1 MFIELLK
8 DKSLKNVL
16 LKADLDNETKE
27 LVESDSNITLIK
39 ESLIKNINPKNMIS
53 YRKYI
58 KKAEEEEEDD
68 DDKEIGIADDDSGE
82 EDSLGTSSE
91 DYLNSEER
99 GAYLESAEIE
109 SDIQLMEDEKAAYKY
124 LSELS
129 TKLNPLQEIMQNA
142 RVEEQTFKTRKAERK
157 KDVVVGG
164 MKNFLKVGGSEDNSV
179 KTLQDLRSIKSD
191 NNYLFK
197 EYGRLLIDG
206 VLKGKDFKRDKETKQ
221 FEIKLN
227 EKKDIDVK
235 QLQDDFVALLSQDIE
250 GKDILEIMKMLH
262 QQQYGK
268 TPKTMLN
275 RGQRAREM
283 RGMMM
288 FAQGKSQK
296 VAREYKA
303 IKDDIK
309 GLSSKTAEIRVKKD
323 FVEEKIQ
330 EIEEIMQEPEKIVQ
344 LKIKRLRA
352 GIMTLINSAGTK
364 ADDVKTL
371 MDRIKEMDNNKEKY
385 IKEATRE
392 IQEDLE
398 TEQAKLKQYLITLS
412 AADRLKEPLQGFRK
426 IIGMFQEND
435 PIDALKTKITRAGNI
450 VIKLYNQ
457 AKGIEVFA
465 SRQEDGIEG
474 GISAYLTDNPEVK
487 LTLDADGLDFDGLPT
502 VDAEAVRR
510 MGEFEDKFNAK
521 VDELQEIV
529 NQLNYMIEGKGE
541 EE

>member
-16 LKADLDNETKE
+16 LKADLDDETKE
-27 LVESDSNITLIK
+27 LVKSDSNITLIK
-39 ESLIKNINPKNMIS
+39 ESLIKNINSANMVS

-58 KKAEEEEEDD
+58 KKAEEEEDEQY
-68 DDKEIGIADDDSGE
+68 GIADDETGE
-82 EDSLGTSSE
+82 EDSLGTSSM
-91 DYLNSEER
+91 DYLSSEER
-99 GAYLESAEIE
+99 DAKLESAEIE
-109 SDIQLMEDEKAAYKY
+109 SDIQLMEDEKDAYRY
-124 LSELS
+124 LSVLS
-129 TKLNPLQEIMQNA
+129 SKLKPLQDIMQNA
-142 RVEEQTFKTRKAERK
+142 RIETQTFKTSRAEREK
-157 KDVVVGG
+157 EAVVGG
-164 MKNFLKVGGSEDNSV
+164 MKDFLKVSGSEDNSV
-179 KTLQDLRSIKSD
+179 KTLQDLRNIKTD
-191 NNYLFK
+191 NKYLIK

-206 VLKGKDFKRDKETKQ
+206 VLKGKDFKRDKDTRQ
-221 FEIKLN
+221 FEVKLN
-227 EKKDIDVK
+227 EKKDINVEE
-235 QLQDDFVALLSQDIE
+235 LQNDYVALLAKDIE
-250 GKDILEIMKMLH
+250 GKDILDIMKMLH
-262 QQQYGK
+262 QQQYGR
-268 TPKTMLN
+268 TPKTMQD
-275 RGQRAREM
+275 RGKRAREL

-309 GLSSKTAEIRVKKD
+309 QLSSKTAEIRVKKE

-352 GIMTLINSAGTK
+352 GIMTLINSTGTK
-364 ADDVKTL
+364 PDEVKRL
-371 MDRIKEMDNNKEKY
+371 MNRIKEMDTGKERFIQK
-385 IKEATRE
+385 ATRE
-392 IQEDLE
+392 NQEDLE
-398 TEQAKLKQYLITLS
+398 VEQAKLKQYLITLN
-412 AADRLKEPLQGFRK
+412 AADRLKEPLSGFRK

-435 PIDALKTKITRAGNI
+435 PIDALKTKITKAGNI

-457 AKGIEVFA
+457 AKGIEAFA

-502 VDAEAVRR
+502 IDAEAVRR
-510 MGEFEDKFNAK
+510 MGEFEDKFNVK

-529 NQLNYMIEGKGE
+529 NQLNYMIEGKGDE
-541 EE
+541 E

>member
-16 LKADLDNETKE
+16 LKADLDDETKE
-27 LVESDSNITLIK
+27 LVKSDSNITLIK
-39 ESLIKNINPKNMIS
+39 ESLIKNINSANMVS

-58 KKAEEEEEDD
+58 KKAEEEEED
-68 DDKEIGIADDDSGE
+68 EQYGIADDETGE
-82 EDSLGTSSE
+82 EDSLGTSSM
-91 DYLNSEER
+91 DYLSSEER
-99 GAYLESAEIE
+99 DAKLESAEIE
-109 SDIQLMEDEKAAYKY
+109 SDIQLMEDEKDAYRY
-124 LSELS
+124 LSVLLS
-129 TKLNPLQEIMQNA
+129 KLKPLQDIMQNA
-142 RVEEQTFKTRKAERK
+142 RIETQTFKTRKAEREK
-157 KDVVVGG
+157 EVVVGG
-164 MKNFLKVGGSEDNSV
+164 MKDFLKVSGSEDNSV
-179 KTLQDLRSIKSD
+179 KTLQDLRNIKTD
-191 NNYLFK
+191 NDYLIK

-206 VLKGKDFKRDKETKQ
+206 VLKGKDFKRDKDTKQ
-221 FEIKLN
+221 FEVKIN
-227 EKKDIDVK
+227 EKKDINVK
-235 QLQDDFVALLSQDIE
+235 ELQNDYVALLAKDIE

-262 QQQYGK
+262 QQQYGR
-268 TPKTMLN
+268 TPKTMQD
-275 RGQRAREM
+275 RGKRAREL

-309 GLSSKTAEIRVKKD
+309 QLSSKTAEIRVKKE

-352 GIMTLINSAGTK
+352 GIMTLINSTGTK
-364 ADDVKTL
+364 PDEVKRL
-371 MDRIKEMDNNKEKY
+371 MNRIKEMDTGKERF
-385 IKEATRE
+385 IQEATAE

-398 TEQAKLKQYLITLS
+398 VEQAKLKQYLITLN
-412 AADRLKEPLQGFRK
+412 AADRLKEPLSGFRK

-457 AKGIEVFA
+457 AKGIEAFA

-502 VDAEAVRR
+502 IDAEAVRK

-529 NQLNYMIEGKGE
+529 NELNYMIEGAGE
-541 EE
+541 EQ

>member
-16 LKADLDNETKE
+16 LKADLDDETKE
-27 LVESDSNITLIK
+27 LVKSDSNITLIK
-39 ESLIKNINPKNMIS
+39 ESLIKNINSANMVS

-58 KKAEEEEEDD
+58 KKAEEEEDEQY
-68 DDKEIGIADDDSGE
+68 GIADDETGE
-82 EDSLGTSSE
+82 EDSLGTSSM
-91 DYLNSEER
+91 DYLSSEER
-99 GAYLESAEIE
+99 DAKLESAEIE
-109 SDIQLMEDEKAAYKY
+109 SDIQLMEDEKDAYRY
-124 LSELS
+124 LSVLS
-129 TKLNPLQEIMQNA
+129 SKLKPLQDIMQNA
-142 RVEEQTFKTRKAERK
+142 RIETQTFKTSRAEREK
-157 KDVVVGG
+157 EAVVGG
-164 MKNFLKVGGSEDNSV
+164 MKDFLKVSGSEDNSV
-179 KTLQDLRSIKSD
+179 KTLQDLRNIKTD
-191 NNYLFK
+191 NDYLIK

-206 VLKGKDFKRDKETKQ
+206 VLKGKDFKRDKDTRQ
-221 FEIKLN
+221 FEVKLN
-227 EKKDIDVK
+227 EKKDINVEE
-235 QLQDDFVALLSQDIE
+235 LQNDYVALLAKDIE
-250 GKDILEIMKMLH
+250 GKNILDIMKMLH
-262 QQQYGK
+262 QQQYGR
-268 TPKTMLN
+268 TPKTMQD
-275 RGQRAREM
+275 RGKRAREL

-309 GLSSKTAEIRVKKD
+309 QLSSKTAEIRVKKE

-352 GIMTLINSAGTK
+352 GIMTLINSTGTK
-364 ADDVKTL
+364 PDEVKRL
-371 MDRIKEMDNNKEKY
+371 MNRIKEMDTGKERF
-385 IKEATRE
+385 IQEATRE

-398 TEQAKLKQYLITLS
+398 VEQAKLKQYLITLN
-412 AADRLKEPLQGFRK
+412 AADRLKDPLSVFRK

-435 PIDALKTKITRAGNI
+435 PIDALKTKITKAGNI

-457 AKGIEVFA
+457 AKGIEAFA

-502 VDAEAVRR
+502 IDAEAVRR
-510 MGEFEDKFNAK
+510 MGEFEDKFNVK

>member
-27 LVESDSNITLIK
+27 LVKSDSNITLIK

-53 YRKYI
+53 YRRYI
-58 KKAEEEEEDD
+58 KKAEEEEEDEEYGITD
-68 DDKEIGIADDDSGE
+68 DETGE
-82 EDSLGTSSE
+82 EESLGTSSE
-91 DYLNSEER
+91 DYLSSEER
-99 GAYLESAEIE
+99 DAYLESAEIE
-109 SDIQLMEDEKAAYKY
+109 SDIQLIEDEKEAYKY
-124 LSELS
+124 LSALS
-129 TKLNPLQEIMQNA
+129 TKLKPLQDIMQTA
-142 RVEEQTFKTRKAERK
+142 RIEEQTFKTTKAERK

-164 MKNFLKVGGSEDNSV
+164 MKNFLKVGGSEDNSI
-179 KTLQDLRSIKSD
+179 KTLQDLRSIEQD
-191 NNYLFK
+191 NSYLIK
-197 EYGRLLIDG
+197 EYGRLLIEG

-235 QLQDDFVALLSQDIE
+235 QLQADFVTLLSQDIE
-250 GKDILEIMKMLH
+250 GKNILDIMKMLH
-262 QQQYGK
+262 QQRYGR
-268 TPKTMLN
+268 TPKTMQN
-275 RGQRAREM
+275 RGQRAREL
-283 RGMMM
+283 RSMMM

-296 VAREYKA
+296 VEREYKA

-309 GLSSKTAEIRVKKD
+309 QLGNKTAEIKVKKD

-330 EIEEIMQEPEKIVQ
+330 EIEEIMQDPEKIVQ

-352 GIMTLINSAGTK
+352 GIMTLINSTK
-364 ADDVKTL
+364 SSPDEIKTL
-371 MDRIKEMDNNKEKY
+371 MNRIKEMDNNKERFLR
-385 IKEATRE
+385 EATRE
-392 IQEDLE
+392 IEEDLN

-412 AADRLKEPLQGFRK
+412 AADRLKEPLKGFRK

-450 VIKLYNQ
+450 VVKLYNQ

-474 GISAYLTDNPEVK
+474 GITAYLTDNPEVR

-502 VDAEAVRR
+502 VNAEAVRR
-510 MGEFEDKFNAK
+510 MGEFEDKFNEK

-529 NQLNYMIEGKGE
+529 NQLNYMIEGTGDE
-541 EE
+541 Q

>member
-16 LKADLDNETKE
+16 LKADLDDETKE
-27 LVESDSNITLIK
+27 LVKSDSNITLIK
-39 ESLIKNINPKNMIS
+39 ESLIKNINSANMVS

-58 KKAEEEEEDD
+58 KKAEEEEED
-68 DDKEIGIADDDSGE
+68 EQYGIADDETGE
-82 EDSLGTSSE
+82 EDSLGTSSM
-91 DYLNSEER
+91 DYLSSEER
-99 GAYLESAEIE
+99 DAKLESAEIE
-109 SDIQLMEDEKAAYKY
+109 SDIQLMEDEKDAYRY
-124 LSELS
+124 LSVLLS
-129 TKLNPLQEIMQNA
+129 KLKPLQDIMQNA
-142 RVEEQTFKTRKAERK
+142 RIETQTFKTSRAEREK
-157 KDVVVGG
+157 EVVVGG
-164 MKNFLKVGGSEDNSV
+164 MKDFLKVSGSEDNSV
-179 KTLQDLRSIKSD
+179 KTLQDLRNIKTD
-191 NNYLFK
+191 NDYLIK

-206 VLKGKDFKRDKETKQ
+206 VLKGKDFKRDKDTKQ
-221 FEIKLN
+221 FEVKIN
-227 EKKDIDVK
+227 EKKDINVK
-235 QLQDDFVALLSQDIE
+235 ELQNDYVALLAKDIE

-262 QQQYGK
+262 QQQYGR
-268 TPKTMLN
+268 TPKTMQD
-275 RGQRAREM
+275 RGKRAREL

-309 GLSSKTAEIRVKKD
+309 QLSSKTAEIRVKKE

-352 GIMTLINSAGTK
+352 GIMTLINSTGTK
-364 ADDVKTL
+364 PDEVKRL
-371 MDRIKEMDNNKEKY
+371 MDRIKEMDTGKERF
-385 IKEATRE
+385 IQEATAE

-398 TEQAKLKQYLITLS
+398 VEQAKLKQYLITLN
-412 AADRLKEPLQGFRK
+412 AADRLKEPLSGFRK

-435 PIDALKTKITRAGNI
+435 PIDALKTKITKAGNI

-457 AKGIEVFA
+457 ARGIEAFA

-502 VDAEAVRR
+502 IDAEAVRK

-529 NQLNYMIEGKGE
+529 NELNYMIEGAGE
-541 EE
+541 EQ

>member
-109 SDIQLMEDEKAAYKY
+109 SDIQLMEDEKDAYKY

-364 ADDVKTL
+364 TDDVKTL

-398 TEQAKLKQYLITLS
+398 TEQVKLKQYLITLS

>member
-27 LVESDSNITLIK
+27 LVKSDSNITLIK
-39 ESLIKNINPKNMIS
+39 ESLIKNINSENMVS

-58 KKAEEEEEDD
+58 KKAEEDEQY
-68 DDKEIGIADDDSGE
+68 GIADDDSGE
-82 EDSLGTSSE
+82 EDSLGTSSD
-91 DYLNSEER
+91 DYLSSEER
-99 GAYLESAEIE
+99 DAKLESAEIE
-109 SDIQLMEDEKAAYKY
+109 SDIKLMEDEKAAYKY
-124 LSELS
+124 LTELS
-129 TKLNPLQEIMQNA
+129 TKLKPLQEIMQNA
-142 RVEEQTFKTRKAERK
+142 RIEEQTFKTRKAERK
-157 KDVVVGG
+157 KEVVVGG
-164 MKNFLKVGGSEDNSV
+164 MKNFLKVSGSQDNSI
-179 KTLQDLRSIKSD
+179 KTLQDLRSIKAD
-191 NNYLFK
+191 EEYLFT
-197 EYGRLLIDG
+197 EYGRLLIEG
-206 VLKGKDFKRDKETKQ
+206 VLKGKDFKRDKETRQ
-221 FEIKLN
+221 LEIKLN
-227 EKKDIDVK
+227 KKKDIDVK
-235 QLQDDFVALLSQDIE
+235 QLQDDFVSLLSQDIE
-250 GKDILEIMKMLH
+250 GKDILDIMKMLH
-262 QQQYGK
+262 QQQFGR
-268 TPKTMLN
+268 TPKTMQN

-296 VAREYKA
+296 VQREYNA
-303 IKDDIK
+303 IKDEIK
-309 GLSSKTAEIRVKKD
+309 ILNSKTAEIRVKKE

-364 ADDVKTL
+364 PEEVKNL
-371 MDRIKEMDNNKEKY
+371 LERVKEMDNNKEKY

-392 IQEDLE
+392 IQDDLE
-398 TEQAKLKQYLITLS
+398 TEQAKLKQYLVTLS
-412 AADRLKEPLQGFRK
+412 AADRLKEPLSGFRK

-435 PIDALKTKITRAGNI
+435 PIDALKTKITRAGNV
-450 VIKLYNQ
+450 VIKLHYQ
-457 AKGIEVFA
+457 AKGIELFA

-474 GISAYLTDNPEVK
+474 GISAYLTDNPKVK

-521 VDELQEIV
+521 IDELQEIV

>member
-39 ESLIKNINPKNMIS
+39 ESLMKNINPKNMIS

-58 KKAEEEEEDD
+58 KKAEEEEE
-68 DDKEIGIADDDSGE
+68 EEEGFGIADDETGE
-82 EDSLGTSSE
+82 EESLGTSSE
-91 DYLNSEER
+91 DYLSSDER
-99 GAYLESAEIE
+99 DAKLESAEIE
-109 SDIQLMEDEKAAYKY
+109 SDIQLMEDEKDAYKY

-129 TKLNPLQEIMQNA
+129 SKLKPLQDLMQNA
-142 RVEEQTFKTRKAERK
+142 RIEEQTFKTRKAERM

-179 KTLQDLRSIKSD
+179 KTLQDLRNIKLD
-191 NNYLFK
+191 NNYLTN

-206 VLKGKDFKRDKETKQ
+206 VLKGKDFKRDKETKE
-221 FEIKLN
+221 FEVKLN
-227 EKKDIDVK
+227 ERKDIDVEK
-235 QLQDDFVALLSQDIE
+235 LQNDFVALLAQDIE
-250 GKDILEIMKMLH
+250 GKDVLDVMSMLH
-262 QQQYGK
+262 QQQYGR
-268 TPKTMLN
+268 TPKTMQD
-275 RGQRAREM
+275 RGKRAREL

-296 VAREYKA
+296 VEREYNR
-303 IKDDIK
+303 IKKKIREL
-309 GLSSKTAEIRVKKD
+309 GNKTAEIRSKKD
-323 FVEEKIQ
+323 FVEDRIKEL
-330 EIEEIMQEPEKIVQ
+330 EEVMQEPEKIVQ

-352 GIMTLINSAGTK
+352 GIMTLINAKGTK
-364 ADDVKTL
+364 PDDVKTL
-371 MDRIKEMDNNKEKY
+371 MNRIKEMDSGKERFV
-385 IKEATRE
+385 KEATRE

-412 AADRLKEPLQGFRK
+412 AADRLKEPLSGFRK

-450 VIKLYNQ
+450 VVKLYAQ
-457 AKGIEVFA
+457 AKGIEAFA

-474 GISAYLTDNPEVK
+474 GITAYLTDNPEVK

-502 VDAEAVRR
+502 IDAEAVRR

-521 VDELQEIV
+521 VDELDEIV
-529 NQLNYMIEGKGE
+529 NQLNYMIEGAGDKQ
-541 EE
+541 

>member
-398 TEQAKLKQYLITLS
+398 TEQVKLKQYLITLS

>member
-58 KKAEEEEEDD
+58 KKAEEEE
-68 DDKEIGIADDDSGE
+68 DKEIGIADDDSGE

-109 SDIQLMEDEKAAYKY
+109 SDIKLMEDEKDAYKY

-364 ADDVKTL
+364 TDDVKTL

-398 TEQAKLKQYLITLS
+398 TEQVKLKQYLITLS

>member
-16 LKADLDNETKE
+16 LKADLDDETKE
-27 LVESDSNITLIK
+27 LVKSDSNITLIK
-39 ESLIKNINPKNMIS
+39 ESLIKNINSANMVS

-58 KKAEEEEEDD
+58 KKAEEEEDEQY
-68 DDKEIGIADDDSGE
+68 GIADDETGE
-82 EDSLGTSSE
+82 EDSLGTSSM
-91 DYLNSEER
+91 DYLSSEER
-99 GAYLESAEIE
+99 DAKLESAEIE
-109 SDIQLMEDEKAAYKY
+109 SDIQLMEDEKDAYRY
-124 LSELS
+124 LSVLS
-129 TKLNPLQEIMQNA
+129 SKLKPLQDIMQNA
-142 RVEEQTFKTRKAERK
+142 RIETQTFKTSRAEREK
-157 KDVVVGG
+157 EAVVGG
-164 MKNFLKVGGSEDNSV
+164 MKDFLKVSGSEDNSV
-179 KTLQDLRSIKSD
+179 KTLQDLRNIKTD
-191 NNYLFK
+191 NKYLIK

-206 VLKGKDFKRDKETKQ
+206 VLKGKDFKRDKDTRQ
-221 FEIKLN
+221 FEVKLN
-227 EKKDIDVK
+227 EKKDINVEE
-235 QLQDDFVALLSQDIE
+235 LQNDYVALLAKDIE
-250 GKDILEIMKMLH
+250 GKDILDIMKMLH
-262 QQQYGK
+262 QQQYGR
-268 TPKTMLN
+268 TPKTMQD
-275 RGQRAREM
+275 RGKRAREL

-309 GLSSKTAEIRVKKD
+309 QLSSKTAEIRVKKE

-352 GIMTLINSAGTK
+352 GIMTLINSTGTK
-364 ADDVKTL
+364 PDEVKRL
-371 MDRIKEMDNNKEKY
+371 MNRIKEMDTGKERF
-385 IKEATRE
+385 IQEATRE

-398 TEQAKLKQYLITLS
+398 VEQAKLKQYLITLN
-412 AADRLKEPLQGFRK
+412 AADRLKEPLSGFRK

-435 PIDALKTKITRAGNI
+435 PIDALKTKITKAGNI

-457 AKGIEVFA
+457 AKGIEAFA

-502 VDAEAVRR
+502 IDAEAVRR
-510 MGEFEDKFNAK
+510 MGEFEDKFNVK

>member
-8 DKSLKNVL
+8 NKSLKNVL
-16 LKADLDNETKE
+16 LKADLDDETKE
-27 LVESDSNITLIK
+27 LVKSDSNITLIK
-39 ESLIKNINPKNMIS
+39 ESLIKNINSSNMVS

-58 KKAEEEEEDD
+58 KKAEEEEDE
-68 DDKEIGIADDDSGE
+68 EYGIADDETGE
-82 EDSLGTSSE
+82 EDSLGTSSM
-91 DYLNSEER
+91 DYLSSEER
-99 GAYLESAEIE
+99 DAKLESAEIE
-109 SDIQLMEDEKAAYKY
+109 SDIRLMEDEKDAYKY
-124 LSELS
+124 LSVLS
-129 TKLNPLQEIMQNA
+129 SKLKPLQNIMQNA
-142 RVEEQTFKTRKAERK
+142 RIETQTFKTSRAEREK
-157 KDVVVGG
+157 EVVVGG
-164 MKNFLKVGGSEDNSV
+164 MKDFLKVSGSEDNSV
-179 KTLQDLRSIKSD
+179 KTLQDLRNIKTD
-191 NNYLFK
+191 NDYLIK

-206 VLKGKDFKRDKETKQ
+206 VLKGKDFKRDKDTKQ
-221 FEIKLN
+221 FEVKLN

-235 QLQDDFVALLSQDIE
+235 ELQNDFVSLLAKDIE
-250 GKDILEIMKMLH
+250 GKGILDIMKMLH
-262 QQQYGK
+262 QQQYGR
-268 TPKTMLN
+268 TPKTMQD
-275 RGQRAREM
+275 RGKRAREL

-296 VAREYKA
+296 IEREYNA
-303 IKDDIK
+303 IKKDIK
-309 GLSSKTAEIRVKKD
+309 QLSNKTAEIRVKKE

-344 LKIKRLRA
+344 LKLKRLRA
-352 GIMTLINSAGTK
+352 GIMTLINSTGTK
-364 ADDVKTL
+364 PDEVKRL
-371 MDRIKEMDNNKEKY
+371 MDRIKEMDTGKERF
-385 IKEATRE
+385 IQEATAE

-398 TEQAKLKQYLITLS
+398 IEQAKLKQYLITLN
-412 AADRLKEPLQGFRK
+412 AADRLKEPLSGFRK

-435 PIDALKTKITRAGNI
+435 PIDALKAKITKAGNI

-457 AKGIEVFA
+457 AKGIEAFA

-502 VDAEAVRR
+502 IDAEAVRR

>member
-16 LKADLDNETKE
+16 LKADLDDETKE
-27 LVESDSNITLIK
+27 LVKSDSNITLIK
-39 ESLIKNINPKNMIS
+39 ESLIKNINSANMVS

-58 KKAEEEEEDD
+58 KKAEEEEED
-68 DDKEIGIADDDSGE
+68 EQYGIADDETGE
-82 EDSLGTSSE
+82 EESLGTSSM
-91 DYLNSEER
+91 DYLSSEER
-99 GAYLESAEIE
+99 DAKLESAEIE
-109 SDIQLMEDEKAAYKY
+109 SDIQLMEDEKDAYRY
-124 LSELS
+124 LSVLS
-129 TKLNPLQEIMQNA
+129 SKLKPLQDIMQNA
-142 RVEEQTFKTRKAERK
+142 RIETQTFKTSRAEREK
-157 KDVVVGG
+157 EAVVGG
-164 MKNFLKVGGSEDNSV
+164 MKDFLKVSGSEDNSV
-179 KTLQDLRSIKSD
+179 KTLQDLRNIKTD
-191 NNYLFK
+191 NDYLIK

-206 VLKGKDFKRDKETKQ
+206 VLKGKDFKRDKDTRQ
-221 FEIKLN
+221 FEVKLN
-227 EKKDIDVK
+227 EKKDINVEE
-235 QLQDDFVALLSQDIE
+235 LQNDYVALLAKDIE
-250 GKDILEIMKMLH
+250 GKDILDIMKMLH
-262 QQQYGK
+262 QQQYGR
-268 TPKTMLN
+268 TPKTMQD
-275 RGQRAREM
+275 RGKRAREL

-309 GLSSKTAEIRVKKD
+309 QLSSKTAEIRVKKE

-352 GIMTLINSAGTK
+352 GIMTLINSTGTK
-364 ADDVKTL
+364 PDEVKRL
-371 MDRIKEMDNNKEKY
+371 MNRIKEMDTGKERF
-385 IKEATRE
+385 IQEATRE

-398 TEQAKLKQYLITLS
+398 VEQAKLKQYLITLN
-412 AADRLKEPLQGFRK
+412 AADRLKEPLSGFRK

-435 PIDALKTKITRAGNI
+435 PIDALKTKITKAGNI

-457 AKGIEVFA
+457 AKGIEAFA

-502 VDAEAVRR
+502 IDAEAVRR

-521 VDELQEIV
+521 VNELQDIV

>member
-109 SDIQLMEDEKAAYKY
+109 SDIQLMEDEKDAYKY

-164 MKNFLKVGGSEDNSV
+164 MKNFRKVGGSEDNSV

-364 ADDVKTL
+364 TDDVKTL

-398 TEQAKLKQYLITLS
+398 TEQVKLKQYLITLS

>member
-16 LKADLDNETKE
+16 LKADLDDETKE
-27 LVESDSNITLIK
+27 LVKSDSNITLIK
-39 ESLIKNINPKNMIS
+39 ESLIKNINSANMVS

-58 KKAEEEEEDD
+58 KKAEEEEEED
-68 DDKEIGIADDDSGE
+68 EQYGIADDETGE
-82 EDSLGTSSE
+82 EDSLGTSSM
-91 DYLNSEER
+91 DYLSSEER
-99 GAYLESAEIE
+99 DAKLESAEIE
-109 SDIQLMEDEKAAYKY
+109 SDIQLMEDEKDAYRY
-124 LSELS
+124 LSVLS
-129 TKLNPLQEIMQNA
+129 SKLKPLQDIMQNA
-142 RVEEQTFKTRKAERK
+142 RIETQTFKTSRAEREK
-157 KDVVVGG
+157 EAVVGG
-164 MKNFLKVGGSEDNSV
+164 MKDFLKVSGSEDNSV
-179 KTLQDLRSIKSD
+179 KTLQDLRNIKTD
-191 NNYLFK
+191 NDYLIK

-206 VLKGKDFKRDKETKQ
+206 VLKGKDFKRDKDTRQ
-221 FEIKLN
+221 FEVKLN
-227 EKKDIDVK
+227 EKKDINVEE
-235 QLQDDFVALLSQDIE
+235 LQNDYVALLAKDIE
-250 GKDILEIMKMLH
+250 GKDILDIMKMLH
-262 QQQYGK
+262 QQQYGR
-268 TPKTMLN
+268 TPKTMQD
-275 RGQRAREM
+275 RGKRAREL

-309 GLSSKTAEIRVKKD
+309 QLSSKTAEIRVKKE

-352 GIMTLINSAGTK
+352 GIMTLINSTGTK
-364 ADDVKTL
+364 PDEVKRL
-371 MDRIKEMDNNKEKY
+371 MNRIKEMDTGKERF
-385 IKEATRE
+385 IQEATRE

-398 TEQAKLKQYLITLS
+398 VEQAKLKQYLITLS
-412 AADRLKEPLQGFRK
+412 AADRLKEPLSGFRK

-435 PIDALKTKITRAGNI
+435 PIDALKTKITKAGNI

-457 AKGIEVFA
+457 AKGIEAFA

-502 VDAEAVRR
+502 IDAEAVRR

-521 VDELQEIV
+521 VNELQDIV

>member
-16 LKADLDNETKE
+16 LKADLDDETKE
-27 LVESDSNITLIK
+27 LVKSDSNITLIK
-39 ESLIKNINPKNMIS
+39 ESLIKNINSANMVS

-58 KKAEEEEEDD
+58 KKAEEEQDEQY
-68 DDKEIGIADDDSGE
+68 GIADDETGE
-82 EDSLGTSSE
+82 EDSLGTSSM
-91 DYLNSEER
+91 DYLSSEER
-99 GAYLESAEIE
+99 DAKLESAEIE
-109 SDIQLMEDEKAAYKY
+109 SDIQLMEDEKDAYRY
-124 LSELS
+124 LSVLS
-129 TKLNPLQEIMQNA
+129 SKLKPLQDIMQNA
-142 RVEEQTFKTRKAERK
+142 RIETQTFKTSRAEREK
-157 KDVVVGG
+157 EAVVGG
-164 MKNFLKVGGSEDNSV
+164 MKDFLKVSGSEDNSV
-179 KTLQDLRSIKSD
+179 KTLQDLRNIKTD
-191 NNYLFK
+191 NDYLIK

-206 VLKGKDFKRDKETKQ
+206 VLKGKDFKRDKDTRQ
-221 FEIKLN
+221 FEVKLN
-227 EKKDIDVK
+227 EKKDINVEE
-235 QLQDDFVALLSQDIE
+235 LQNDYVALLAKDIE
-250 GKDILEIMKMLH
+250 GKDILDIMKMLH
-262 QQQYGK
+262 QQQYGR
-268 TPKTMLN
+268 TPKTMQD
-275 RGQRAREM
+275 RGKRAREL

-309 GLSSKTAEIRVKKD
+309 QLSSKTAEIRVKKE

-352 GIMTLINSAGTK
+352 GIMTLINSTGTK
-364 ADDVKTL
+364 PDEVKRL
-371 MDRIKEMDNNKEKY
+371 MNRIKEMDTGKERF
-385 IKEATRE
+385 IQEATRE

-398 TEQAKLKQYLITLS
+398 VEQAKLKQYLITLN
-412 AADRLKEPLQGFRK
+412 AADRLKEPLSGFRK

-435 PIDALKTKITRAGNI
+435 PIDALKTKITKAGNI

-457 AKGIEVFA
+457 AKGIEAFA

-502 VDAEAVRR
+502 IDAEAVRR

-521 VDELQEIV
+521 VNELQDIV